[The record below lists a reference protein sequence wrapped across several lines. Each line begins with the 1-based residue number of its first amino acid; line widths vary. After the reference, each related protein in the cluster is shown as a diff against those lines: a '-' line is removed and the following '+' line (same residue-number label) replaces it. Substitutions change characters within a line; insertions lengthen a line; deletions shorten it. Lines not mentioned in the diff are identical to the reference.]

1 MASLAQNEDGASRK
15 KQSELSHKEI
25 ANKLI
30 EEGVHHYRVGKDYEK
45 ARLSFESARDIAKR
59 ANLQL
64 EEARALGNL
73 ANAHSNLKENI
84 AASDLYRM
92 SLFLFRKIGETRKEI
107 IILKN
112 AANVECQLKHW
123 DEAIKLHRRRMD
135 LCAETNQEQARLES
149 VEEIKKC

>member
-107 IILKN
+107 IIL
-112 AANVECQLKHW
+112 QQ
-123 DEAIKLHRRRMD
+123 
-135 LCAETNQEQARLES
+135 T
-149 VEEIKKC
+149 

>member
-1 MASLAQNEDGASRK
+1 MAVVFLRNDWLLTNKAVVCAEGGLVMASMATGGGAGFSPKR
-15 KQSELSHKEI
+15 ELTHKEI

-30 EEGVHHYRVGKDYEK
+30 EEGVYHYRAGKDYEK

-59 ANLQL
+59 AKLEL

-92 SLFLFRKIGETRKEI
+92 SLFLFRTI
-107 IILKN
+107 
-112 AANVECQLKHW
+112 V
-123 DEAIKLHRRRMD
+123 
-135 LCAETNQEQARLES
+135 
-149 VEEIKKC
+149 